1 MNRVIRRDDQGHTLE
16 ADPRHAEIVVRDLCL
31 EHVKP
36 SKLPGSKEEHKR
48 SGGGPSGAGV
58 YPINTIVVEPHGAV
72 DVDIDLHE
80 YIDKYTS
87 KGKGRGSV
95 RESAG
100 LGKNADGARLAPVH
114 CEDGAASEPVA
125 RRGGTSV
132 FAFRRKLALCSPLGL
147 KAAERALVRWPPWQ
161 RLAIC
166 SLPGHLAAQG
176 LHNAMTR

>member
-1 MNRVIRRDDQGHTLE
+1 MATPPTGTPSATQKSLEAAYKVKCEILGGGKNELSEIRVLNRVIRRDGQGLTLE

-31 EHVKP
+31 ENAKP

-58 YPINTIVVEPHGAV
+58 YPINAIDVEPQGAV
-72 DVDIDLHE
+72 DAEVDMHE

-114 CEDGAASEPVA
+114 CGDGAASELVA
-125 RRGGTSV
+125 SRGVTSV
-132 FAFRRKLALCSPLGL
+132 FAPP
-147 KAAERALVRWPPWQ
+147 AEVVL
-161 RLAIC
+161 I
-166 SLPGHLAAQG
+166 
-176 LHNAMTR
+176 